1 MLLRTAASASR
12 VDSEQAISIARRTL
26 IISGTRLLNR
36 AVMVISP
43 IILAR
48 LLSVTEF
55 GHYREFL
62 VYVTLLSSMAA
73 FGINSSLLNFIPTQ
87 PTRGWRFVN
96 QAVLMTL
103 ASSTLVAGVALLAHF
118 GLDDTLLGAHPIAVV
133 VYVWLFCNFDFWEA
147 LLIAEKQ
154 PYRVWAYTGGRL
166 AGRVLVVTVAAIL
179 THDVTTIIWS
189 LIGFESLRLL
199 VSMRAWHGR
208 NRAAPRDGPMSWR
221 EQLAYCAPFG
231 FGLML
236 GMFNSWCGSL
246 FVAKMLGPVALA
258 QYTIGVYGQ
267 PIINIMRNSLSDV
280 MLGEMAA
287 RKSNGNDEVLTLFR
301 RTTVMTLMVLVGMGV
316 VLARFAETIVI
327 TLFSESY
334 RSAIVLFQLY
344 MLALVRESFDFG
356 ILIRAI
362 NRSTPIMLSGL
373 VALILN
379 VGMLALVVPVWGLP
393 GAVIA
398 FVISRVVEGF
408 YLGTQTKQTYGVSWR
423 ELVRWADVGK
433 VLAAAGAAAS
443 VLFIPVWTGLVG
455 AMAGAC
461 VFAVLFAVLLRL
473 AGIPEAAL
481 LWRHAQSYSRSL
493 LARLQT

>member
-1 MLLRTAASASR
+1 
-12 VDSEQAISIARRTL
+12 
-26 IISGTRLLNR
+26 LLNR

-48 LLSVTEF
+48 LLSVTQF

-62 VYVTLLSSMAA
+62 VYVTLLVSMAA
-73 FGINSSLLNFIPTQ
+73 FGINSSLLNFIPTE

-103 ASSTLVAGVALLAHF
+103 ASSTLVAAGALLAHF
-118 GLDDTLLGAHPIAVV
+118 GLDDTLLGAHPVAVV
-133 VYVWLFCNFDFWEA
+133 VYVWLFVNFDFWEA

-154 PYRVWAYTGGRL
+154 PYRVWAYTSGRL
-166 AGRVLVVTVAAIL
+166 VGRLLVVTVAAIL

-199 VSMRAWHGR
+199 VSLRAWHSR
-208 NRAAPRDGPMSWR
+208 NRTAPRHGLMSWR

-236 GMFNSWCGSL
+236 SMFNSWCGSL

-287 RKSNGNDEVLTLFR
+287 RKSKNNSRSNGDDEVLALFR

-362 NRSTPIMLSGL
+362 NRSTPIMLSSL

-379 VGMLALVVPVWGLP
+379 VGMLVLVVPVWGLP

-408 YLGTQTKQTYGVSWR
+408 YLGIQTKQTYGVSWR

-461 VFAVLFAVLLRL
+461 VFAALFAVLLRL